1 MSISD
6 ETLARKSREDRF
18 RLQQYIDAGLSEEK
32 ALLKLFPKDTNRAR
46 KLKTWRDKGL
56 FPIPESE
63 RPEDTTTVKTTATT
77 ATETVAT
84 APQTILPSDTTQT
97 TVSDAVPKPSP
108 TEERQ
113 TVVPIIFDATDLDS
127 EDERQLKLWKMIDE
141 RVARILE
148 ERLKA
153 LTEGFH
159 VSEKPPGG
167 PGKYY
172 TGGKTHTKINVSI
185 PTELNEALERLGGV
199 KSNHVSNAIKLYLGV
214 TNSGADTT

>member
-1 MSISD
+1 MSD

-18 RLQQYIDAGLSEEK
+18 RLQQQVDAGLSEEQ
-32 ALLKLFPKDTNRAR
+32 ALLKLFPKDSNRAR

-63 RPEDTTTVKTTATT
+63 RPEHNTTVNTTATT
-77 ATETVAT
+77 EPESVPATPQTPLPSETTDTTVADT
-84 APQTILPSDTTQT
+84 VVEPSSAD
-97 TVSDAVPKPSP
+97 
-108 TEERQ
+108 ERQ
-113 TVVPIIFDATDLDS
+113 TVVPVVFDLTHLDS
-127 EDERQLKLWKMIDE
+127 EDERQLKLWKMIDD

-153 LTEGFH
+153 LTAGFH

-214 TNSGADTT
+214 SNSSADTT